1 MNHII
6 FLLLLINVALRADC
20 KMSNGKTYV
29 SIADDSEVSLFE
41 SGKSLSTH
49 KTQDQD
55 GLGTC
60 YANATSAVLKSVI
73 PGSPDVSYIH
83 AALESSTNGWSQNW
97 SNGKN
102 QYVKNDGSELT
113 SGGFFCDTI
122 AAIKKAG
129 GACPSKHSLLENK
142 ELIDSNVQIE
152 LMKNLG
158 TYFDSVNKVKNDPA
172 KLQKLKSNLAKVIDS
187 VNLEKSKVIQSCE
200 AEKRKDLP
208 LRKALE
214 EAIGLELFN
223 LDLSV
228 PCDKFKAEKFQQIL
242 GPKSIINEDRIKLV
256 IPPSLESEFELFLI
270 NSKIK
275 PELSAF
281 LKKDQDEALNN
292 SAFQQKLGLV
302 VEDFLNSKLK
312 SPGKNA
318 LCPPG
323 SPNGN
328 MQVDPVDLGTSFYN
342 GILVQKS
349 DVCNAYSENTAIIEA
364 VKNSN
369 IHQCIPETQLDEMLN
384 ALAPMMKIG
393 EALDQSLI
401 NKMTN
406 PLSKYGGQLKDMLLP
421 GCSKKENLIDIKNL
435 SCGSFSMCDQSQY
448 IDLSN
453 TTYTGPKGG
462 CYDFG
467 SARAIV
473 RMKVFNNISSNR
485 ALGIGVCTAFMDNP
499 SVRTN
504 FCRTPVRGI
513 DGHSLHEMTISGYR
527 CKDGKIEYQLLN
539 SWGKY
544 NGCPVSDGD
553 RNAAIECSLDKEG
566 NRDGKFWVKED
577 VLVDS
582 TNEISQLVNKA
593 SP

>member
-1 MNHII
+1 
-6 FLLLLINVALRADC
+6 
-20 KMSNGKTYV
+20 MSNGKTYV
-29 SIADDSEVSLFE
+29 SIADNSEVSLFE

-83 AALESSTNGWSQNW
+83 GALESSTNGWSQNW
-97 SNGKN
+97 SDGKN

-208 LRKALE
+208 LRKGLE
-214 EAIGLELFN
+214 EVIGLELIN

-228 PCDKFKAEKFQQIL
+228 PCDKLKAEKFQQIL

-281 LKKDQDEALNN
+281 LKKDQDEALND

-302 VEDFLNSKLK
+302 VEGFLNSKLK
-312 SPGKNA
+312 SPGKNP

-342 GILVQKS
+342 GILLQKS
-349 DVCNAYSENTAIIEA
+349 DVCNAYWENTAIIEA

-462 CYDFG
+462 CYDIG

-485 ALGIGVCTAFMDNP
+485 ALGISVCTAFMDNP

-504 FCRTPVRGI
+504 FCQKPVNGI
-513 DGHSLHEMTISGYR
+513 AGHSLHEMTISGYR

-544 NGCPVSDGD
+544 SGCPVNDGD
-553 RNAAIECSLDKEG
+553 KNAAIECSLDKEG